1 MLRAARCPARA
12 SVCVLVSAVALLVAA
27 CEAPAAQPAADDEQL
42 AVVASMTIIGEFAE
56 AVAGEQ
62 AAVTTI
68 VPVGG
73 DPHSYEPVPA
83 DARAVAEADV
93 VLDNGFGLS
102 PWFRSLATNVS
113 GRLVKL
119 ADAVDVDAVTD
130 RNGRPDPH
138 LWLSPELAGG
148 YVDAIEEALA
158 DADPAHAEAYGA
170 NAQRYRKDLAAL
182 DEEVAAVLDDVP
194 EDRRKL
200 VTHEDAYNYFAAHY
214 DLEATASA
222 VGATT
227 EEEPSARDIRRLV
240 DRVEQE
246 AIPAVFPQ
254 VGENPA
260 VMERIARDTGA
271 TVGEALYVDSLG
283 EPGSPAESYAGML
296 RANAEAV
303 ADGLGE

>member
-1 MLRAARCPARA
+1 MEALRACAAA
-12 SVCVLVSAVALLVAA
+12 SALALLVAA

-42 AVVASMTIIGEFAE
+42 AVVASMTIIGEFAD

-130 RNGRPDPH
+130 RNGRLDPH
-138 LWLSPELAGG
+138 LWLSPELAAG

-158 DADPAHAEAYGA
+158 DADPAHAEAYAA

-260 VMERIARDTGA
+260 VMERIARDAGA

-283 EPGSPAESYAGML
+283 EPGSRAESYAGML

>member
-1 MLRAARCPARA
+1 MTVRA
-12 SVCVLVSAVALLVAA
+12 VSAVLAGLALLVAG
-27 CEAPAAQPAADDEQL
+27 CGGPAAQPAPGDERVT
-42 AVVASMTIIGEFAE
+42 VVASMTIIGEFAE

-102 PWFRSLATNVS
+102 PWFRSLSTNIS

-119 ADAVDVDAVTD
+119 ADRVDVDAVTD
-130 RNGRPDPH
+130 RNGRTDPH
-138 LWLSPELAGG
+138 LWLSPELASG
-148 YVDAIEEALA
+148 YVDAIEAALA
-158 DADPAHAEAYGA
+158 EVDPAGADEYAE
-170 NAQRYRKDLAAL
+170 NARRYRDDLAAL
-182 DEEVAAVLDDVP
+182 DEEIAAVLGAVP
-194 EDRRKL
+194 ESSRKL

-214 DLEATASA
+214 GFETTASA

-227 EEEPSARDIRRLV
+227 EEDPSARDLRRLV

-246 AIPAVFPQ
+246 DVPAVFPQ

-260 VMERIARDTGA
+260 LMERVARDTGA
-271 TVGEALYVDSLG
+271 NVGEALYVDSLG
-283 EPGSPAESYAGML
+283 EPGSSAETYPGMM
-296 RANAEAV
+296 RTNAQAV
-303 ADGLGE
+303 ADGLGG